1 MRATEFSPRFIFG
14 MKKARLDKVLK
25 ALMKARGIKA
35 SDLSKSTG
43 VPAATLSSLLNGGQ
57 TQKPEHLWA
66 LSQHFKVSIEFL
78 LFGEEDRR
86 PTLDDVLTEGIF
98 SGWLKVTIEKA
109 IPDKKKVGLDDK

>member
-1 MRATEFSPRFIFG
+1 

>member
-1 MRATEFSPRFIFG
+1 MRTTGFDPKLFIE
-14 MKKARLDKVLK
+14 MKKAKLDKVLK
-25 ALMKARGIKA
+25 ALMKARGVKA

-57 TQKPEHLWA
+57 TQKPEHLLA
-66 LSQHFKVSIEFL
+66 LSQYFKVSIEFL
-78 LFGEEDRR
+78 LFGEDDRR

-109 IPDKKKVGLDDK
+109 IPDKKKVGIESE

>member
-1 MRATEFSPRFIFG
+1 
-14 MKKARLDKVLK
+14 MKKAKLDKVLK
-25 ALMKARGIKA
+25 ALMKARDIKA
-35 SDLSKSTG
+35 SDLSKASG

-66 LSQHFKVSIEFL
+66 LSQYFKVSIEFL

-86 PTLDDVLTEGIF
+86 PTLEEVLTESVF

-109 IPDKKKVGLDDK
+109 IPDKRKIKSDDE

>member
-1 MRATEFSPRFIFG
+1 MQIKPVRPS
-14 MKKARLDKVLK
+14 
-25 ALMKARGIKA
+25 GIKA